1 MDQSP
6 FIVGGEGKGE
16 DFRRDHSLFWGKL
29 TANEGGGSNKNTT
42 KLRGCGGGGEQV
54 NLIVTRPKIL
64 RPKIFL

>member
-42 KLRGCGGGGEQV
+42 KLRGCGGGGTGKSYCDTTK
-54 NLIVTRPKIL
+54 NPPT
-64 RPKIFL
+64 